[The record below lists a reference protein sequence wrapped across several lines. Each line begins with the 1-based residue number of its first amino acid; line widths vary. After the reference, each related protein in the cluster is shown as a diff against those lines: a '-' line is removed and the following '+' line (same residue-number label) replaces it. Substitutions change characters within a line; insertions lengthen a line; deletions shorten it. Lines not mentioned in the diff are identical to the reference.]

1 MKKGFLFISIGFK
14 LILIVSILL
23 GVSLSGLTLLSSW
36 FFSADIER
44 TLRTNTMERVE
55 LLSDKIETD
64 LATTINSARLI
75 AATMEGGLVY
85 AGTGTAATE
94 ELLAQNKRILN
105 VRIVTMENGVPTVTS
120 SARAV
125 KNPIAVAAPGET
137 ETETVAESGAEPA
150 AANET
155 KTEGEVEPSDVP
167 ESGTESIAAESPN
180 GLSAYIASR
189 ITPAFAGNTI
199 VANVSPETGLA
210 SIAVLFPYQ
219 MRSDNEAASVV
230 LLEIS
235 ADPYIEALSARELY
249 TNYLV
254 DDAGN
259 LIAHN
264 DRELVLART
273 SLASDAIVRDSMA
286 GEMTLKQM
294 QFTGTDGHAY
304 IGSWKRFF
312 DGGLSVISVV
322 RRDTALEGVYILQR
336 RNILITIM
344 ILCVS
349 MLLLYSFSKS
359 LTTPVKRL
367 MDGALKI
374 GKGDFSIEIPS
385 TTHDEIG
392 RLSKT
397 FNAMTKGLAERD
409 KIKNAFGKF
418 VNKEVAERVLKGE
431 IQLGGESR
439 TAAIFFSDIRS
450 FTAIS
455 EKLTP
460 HEVVEFLNDY
470 MTRMV
475 NCVNVTHGVVDKY
488 IGDSIMATWGIPY
501 SHGNDTENAVNGALM
516 MRKALAEFNKDRGSD
531 KKPII
536 KIGSGINTGEV
547 VAGQIG
553 SPERMEYTCI
563 GDAVNLASR
572 IESLNKLFKTDIL
585 ISEYSQS
592 LVKSI
597 FRTVPMKQIL
607 VKGKEHPQQIY
618 AVLGRFDDP
627 SSFKTLSELRASL
640 GLEDIALERIDP
652 NAQEQKYEVIN

>member
-105 VRIVTMENGVPTVTS
+105 VRIVTMENNVPTVTS
-120 SARAV
+120 SAREV
-125 KNPIAVAAPGET
+125 KAPIAVVEPSET
-137 ETETVAESGAEPA
+137 ESVAESGAEPA
-150 AANET
+150 VANET
-155 KTEGEVEPSDVP
+155 KSQGEVEPSDVP
-167 ESGTESIAAESPN
+167 ESGTESMAAESPN

-189 ITPAFAGNTI
+189 LTPAFAGNTI
-199 VANVSPETGLA
+199 VANVSPETGSA
-210 SIAVLFPYQ
+210 SIAILFPYQ
-219 MRSDNEAASVV
+219 MRSDSEAASVV
-230 LLEIS
+230 VLEIS
-235 ADPYIEALSARELY
+235 ADPYIDALSARELY

-264 DRELVLART
+264 NRELVLART

-286 GEMTLKQM
+286 GETALKQM

-359 LTTPVKRL
+359 LTNPVKRL

-392 RLSKT
+392 RLSTT

-460 HEVVEFLNDY
+460 HEVVEFLNEY

-475 NCVNVTHGVVDKY
+475 DCVNATHGVVDKY

-516 MRKALAEFNKDRGSD
+516 MRKALAEFNKSRGSD

-640 GLEDIALERIDP
+640 GLEDIALENIDP